1 MYLIYSGVCIKPTLP
16 LYVATYNLRVPFA
29 SLIKTLNCRTVKFEA
44 PNFIRI
50 RAHTR
55 WGQLW
60 TTPLEAWG
68 PPKTFNDL
76 KNEFLV
82 PHVYKLAYHTLLL
95 TPKRRSRG
103 E

>member
-29 SLIKTLNCRTVKFEA
+29 SPLILLNCRTVKFEA

-50 RAHTR
+50 WAHTT
-55 WGQLW
+55 WGQVGTQFW

-68 PPKTFNDL
+68 S
-76 KNEFLV
+76 KNI
-82 PHVYKLAYHTLLL
+82 
-95 TPKRRSRG
+95 
-103 E
+103 